1 MSAPGN
7 QKSAQPGLKTAREYA
22 LIEGFARLI
31 GNLNQSRL
39 PLPVDGVVQSI
50 PKLNPDKIHAH
61 RFFRLAWE
69 NIIPIVRA
77 SFYDHCFI
85 NIMANCKTTFR
96 QSAKESLNES
106 PIC

>member
-50 PKLNPDKIHAH
+50 LNKLLKNVMRVAKIRRKGA
-61 RFFRLAWE
+61 RNR
-69 NIIPIVRA
+69 
-77 SFYDHCFI
+77 
-85 NIMANCKTTFR
+85 
-96 QSAKESLNES
+96 SLQ
-106 PIC
+106 IYR